1 MADGEADPALQRWRH
16 QVCPMDLQTS
26 KAGRQAL
33 ETWKM
38 HVFGVETIRLQP
50 PLQYAGH
57 CPWRFSVHAMS
68 VQAGFFLAKA
78 WWPSH
83 LSLHTQVASRMEAS
97 LLPSFQ
103 RRPELWNRRW
113 KPAAAA
119 ETAFCLGF
127 HAQVGGV
134 G

>member
-1 MADGEADPALQRWRH
+1 
-16 QVCPMDLQTS
+16 MDLQTS

-50 PLQYAGH
+50 PLQSAGH
-57 CPWRFSVHAMS
+57 YPWLFSVHAMS
-68 VQAGFFLAKA
+68 VQAGLFLAKA

-119 ETAFCLGF
+119 AETAFCLGF
-127 HAQVGGV
+127 YAQVGGV